1 MSQTITTTKTAH
13 LAPDAEITADGAE
26 ILSAIREAL
35 DSAAELG
42 GHAQEIIRIEIEG
55 HDESL
60 EFYQGRMQ
68 ALRTASVTVT
78 TRLT

>member
-1 MSQTITTTKTAH
+1 MSQTITTTKMAH
-13 LAPDAEITADGAE
+13 LAPDAEIRADGVE
-26 ILSAIREAL
+26 ILAAVQNALRSAE
-35 DSAAELG
+35 ELG